1 MSQIKLLPYSHN
13 FIKHFENEK
22 QKIEFV
28 ISEARVYHI
37 GSTAVE
43 GLGGKGIIDILVA
56 IDDWNK
62 KEVAVKKLKK
72 IGFLHIHPEEGERI
86 FLSRNKSA
94 NPKNTHIHLVKT
106 NNQDYVEI
114 LLFRDYLRENKDE
127 ADKYMNLKQEF
138 IKKAKSDRIL
148 YGKLK
153 NKYIASI
160 LKKKQIQKLK
170 KKEIG

>member
-1 MSQIKLLPYSHN
+1 MPQIKLLPYSHN

-28 ISEARVYHI
+28 ISEAKVYHI

-72 IGFLHIHPEEGERI
+72 IGFLHIHSEEGERI

-94 NPKNTHIHLVKT
+94 KPKNIQIHLVKT
-106 NNQDYVEI
+106 NNQAYIDL

-127 ADKYMNLKQEF
+127 ANEYMKFKQES
-138 IKKAKSDRIL
+138 IKMAKNDRIV
-148 YGKLK
+148 YGNFK
-153 NKYIASI
+153 NKYIVSI
-160 LKKKQIQKLK
+160 LIKAKNNTQS
-170 KKEIG
+170 